1 MDQVL
6 YVKIAVQMDII
17 PMQAS
22 TAFLVSATASDAL
35 DLPALNAIHACLK
48 MTLSTEWV
56 LLTVKGHVV
65 LDTHSML
72 LEEIVTWMCEFITT
86 TTVVQLALKINV
98 YFLLY
103 PEPPG

>member
-35 DLPALNAIHACLK
+35 DLPALNAIRACLK

-56 LLTVKGHVV
+56 LSTVKGHVV